1 MQAAKRLFK
10 KLASAALWAAIYAAL
25 RAVFSGII
33 EFFGWG
39 PILTGVVVSAG
50 AVTAAAFASIPWYW
64 VIFAGLVGLALG
76 LSIASWVSLKIIR
89 EKRLWDK
96 QRDPTRQRQEDSQ
109 RPFKRVTANKRS
121 HAIAPELTEEVQTLY
136 NAWLK
141 PAGDAANDVIRRVLL
156 ALRDHA
162 DASVR
167 SHEGL
172 IQRSIIDVE
181 RAALSKL
188 NNVLTGTEPI
198 SDFDQLQDCIV
209 NYYREY
215 QGTRTWIA
223 KAGEL
228 AGFPFY
234 NNPVFQAWLHLDE
247 KFLDA
252 LRDFA
257 GPPRYERLRS
267 GVNSVGW
274 GENVTSDLER
284 LAGSNSPDT
293 RDNGNG
299 TR

>member
-1 MQAAKRLFK
+1 MRKVLIAKLGASGVVLWIVAWGLWELFK
-10 KLASAALWAAIYAAL
+10 DAI
-25 RAVFSGII
+25 
-33 EFFGWG
+33 FGWLNSLLVERWG
-39 PILTGVVVSAG
+39 VIETTIQQAFPTLTTIVPPVVLGLVAIGVVWGV
-50 AVTAAAFASIPWYW
+50 Y
-64 VIFAGLVGLALG
+64 
-76 LSIASWVSLKIIR
+76 KIGR
-89 EKRLWDK
+89 GE
-96 QRDPTRQRQEDSQ
+96 RQYSG
-109 RPFKRVTANKRS
+109 NKRS
-121 HAIAPELTEEVQTLY
+121 QAIAPELIEEVQTLY

-141 PAGDAANDVIRRVLL
+141 PAGDAANDVIRRVLF

-198 SDFDQLQDCIV
+198 SEFDQLQDCII

-215 QGTRTWIA
+215 QCTRTWIA
-223 KAGEL
+223 KGGEL
-228 AGFPFY
+228 GGFLFH
-234 NNPVFQAWLHLDE
+234 NDSVCQAWLHLDE
-247 KFLDA
+247 KFLDV

-257 GPPRYERLRS
+257 GPPRYERLRN
-267 GVNSVGW
+267 GIKSVGW
-274 GENVTSDLER
+274 GENVTRDLKR
-284 LAGSNSPDT
+284 LAGSNSPDA